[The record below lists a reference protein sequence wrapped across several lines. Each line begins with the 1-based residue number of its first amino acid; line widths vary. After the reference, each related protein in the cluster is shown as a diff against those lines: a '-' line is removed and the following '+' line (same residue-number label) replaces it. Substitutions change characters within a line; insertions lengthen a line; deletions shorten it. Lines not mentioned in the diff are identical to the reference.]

1 MTSEL
6 LLPPGVLIASG
17 NIGTGKTTVLQEAA
31 RHIRNSVYLEKD
43 AINQAG
49 LRNPAAWLSGLPSA
63 QTFLGEM
70 DEHFPGG
77 DYYNEH
83 VRDQSY
89 LVMAAQAKTNLELGK
104 LVIIDTI
111 PGYMIRDG
119 RLKGLMAYLAPYPSY
134 LIHFVADE
142 DECYRRLVERA
153 AHDPYKRL
161 KDRERIA
168 SREAF
173 HYYATVTE
181 PMYPEEHLRDYPHK
195 RLDTTNQTPQESA
208 LSCLDYIKW
217 LLT

>member
-1 MTSEL
+1 MSEL

-17 NIGTGKTTVLQEAA
+17 IIGTGKTMVLHEVA
-31 RHIRNSVYLEKD
+31 RHIQNSVYLEKD
-43 AINQAG
+43 TINQAA
-49 LRNPAAWLSGLPSA
+49 LRRPASWLSGLPSA
-63 QTFLGEM
+63 QTFVGEM
-70 DEHFPGG
+70 DEHSPGS

-83 VRDQSY
+83 VRYQSY
-89 LVMAAQAKTNLELGK
+89 LVMAAQAKTNLELDK
-104 LVIIDTI
+104 FVIIDTI

-119 RLKGLMAYLAPYPSY
+119 RLKGLMEYLEPHPNY

-142 DECYRRLVERA
+142 DACYRRLVERA
-153 AHDPYKRL
+153 KHNPYMQL
-161 KDRERIA
+161 KDWERIA

-181 PMYPEEHLRDYPHK
+181 PMYPEELKDYPHK

-208 LSCLDYIKW
+208 LACLDYIKW